1 MPKKFGLWVAAI
13 SIINLIPIPVA
24 RAVSC
29 PDLKIIFARGSG
41 GERWT
46 DRNYLTFKSEI
57 EEKLKLINLNYEF
70 EDLDYPAVG
79 VGNLFTLLGTF
90 VSGGEAYEFGESVD
104 IGTTNLVREINNN
117 CPNTKYIIG
126 GYSQGAMVVS
136 RSLKFL
142 NPEKIV
148 YAATFG
154 DPKIYLPE
162 GYGPVPAA
170 CSGENLSNYRIYVPD
185 CRVYEGML
193 GSYRPY
199 QPEGFENKLGTWC
212 NKMDIFCSTHFS
224 INSHVSYVSDGLYED
239 ASKLIFDKVCKSF
252 GIENNYISLHDTTIL
267 IDSTSSMQNLIA
279 DFKNEALRLAE
290 KTLSAGG
297 RVALYDYGDLGD
309 PYEPVEHCSFE
320 TCTLEIVEYELN
332 KISVQ
337 GGGDAPE
344 SLLSASFNVMKKL
357 NWQYGSTKSVVV
369 LTDALYHN
377 PDLDGVTFNDVV
389 ALSRSIDPVNF
400 YIISPYWNTD
410 DYDNLATATGGKAVS
425 SASDLSLLTN
435 EIITRYDALPRVEDF
450 GVNLEPLPT
459 ISDFGWEMAENGIKI
474 NFSSSSGRAMVA
486 LDGSVLGIVEGNS
499 ITISDLDFQ
508 KENMI
513 TLIPIS
519 NTTRGESVKISLGLG
534 ELKAPN
540 SGRQ

>member
-13 SIINLIPIPVA
+13 LIINLIPIPVA

-46 DRNYLTFKSEI
+46 DQNYLTFKSEI

-136 RSLKFL
+136 RSLEFL

-170 CSGENLSNYRIYVPD
+170 CSGKNLSNYRIYVPD
-185 CRVYEGML
+185 CRAYEGML

-199 QPEGFENKLGTWC
+199 QPEGFKNKLGTWC

-224 INSHVSYVSDGLYED
+224 INSHVSYVSDGLYKD
-239 ASKLIFDKVCKSF
+239 ASKLIFDKVCNSF
-252 GIENNYISLHDTTIL
+252 GVENNYISLHDTAIL
-267 IDSTSSMQNLIA
+267 IDSTSSMQDLIV
-279 DFKNEALRLAE
+279 DYKNEALRLAE

-309 PYEPVEHCSFE
+309 PYELVEHCNFE
-320 TCTLEIVEYELN
+320 TCTLEVIEHELN

-357 NWQYGSTKSVVV
+357 NWQYGSTKSVVI

-389 ALSRSIDPVNF
+389 ALSKSIDPVNF

-410 DYDNLATATGGKAVS
+410 DYDDLATATGGKAVN

-435 EIITRYDALPRVEDF
+435 EIIARYDALPRVEDF
-450 GVNLEPLPT
+450 DVDLEPLPV
-459 ISDFGWEMAENGIKI
+459 ISDFGWEMMENGIKI

-486 LDGSVLGIVEGNS
+486 LDDSVLGIVEGNS

-519 NTTRGESVKISLGLG
+519 NTTRGESVKLSLGLG
-534 ELKAPN
+534 GLKVPN
-540 SGRQ
+540 SGRR

>member
-41 GERWT
+41 GERWM
-46 DRNYLTFKSEI
+46 DQNYLTFKSGI

-79 VGNLFTLLGTF
+79 VGNLFTLLETF

-170 CSGENLSNYRIYVPD
+170 CSGKNLSSYRIYVPD

-252 GIENNYISLHDTTIL
+252 EIENNYISLHDTAIL
-267 IDSTSSMQNLIA
+267 IDSTSSMQDLIA
-279 DFKNEALRLAE
+279 DYKNEALRLAE

-309 PYEPVEHCSFE
+309 PYEPVEHCNFE

-377 PDLDGVTFNDVV
+377 PDLDGVIFNDVV
-389 ALSRSIDPVNF
+389 TLSKSIDPVNF

-410 DYDNLATATGGKAVS
+410 DYDNLATATGGRAVS

-450 GVNLEPLPT
+450 DVNLEPLPA

-474 NFSSSSGRAMVA
+474 NFSSSSGRAMVV
-486 LDGSVLGIVEGNS
+486 LDDSVLGIVEGNS
-499 ITISDLDFQ
+499 IMISDLDFQ

-534 ELKAPN
+534 ELKVPN
-540 SGRQ
+540 SGRR

>member
-13 SIINLIPIPVA
+13 LIINLIPIPVA

-46 DRNYLTFKSEI
+46 DQNYLTFRSEI

-90 VSGGEAYEFGESVD
+90 VSGGEAYEFGQSVD

-117 CPNTKYIIG
+117 CPDTKYIIG

-170 CSGENLSNYRIYVPD
+170 CSGKNLSDYRIYVPD

-212 NKMDIFCSTHFS
+212 NKTDIFCSTHFS

-252 GIENNYISLHDTTIL
+252 GIENNYISLHDTAIL
-267 IDSTSSMQNLIA
+267 IDSTSSMQDLIV
-279 DFKNEALRLAE
+279 DYKNEALRLAE

-309 PYEPVEHCSFE
+309 PYELVEHCNFE
-320 TCTLEIVEYELN
+320 TCTLEIVEHELN

-377 PDLDGVTFNDVV
+377 PDLDDVTFNDVV
-389 ALSRSIDPVNF
+389 ALSKSIDPVNF

-410 DYDNLATATGGKAVS
+410 DYADLATATGGKAVN

-450 GVNLEPLPT
+450 DANLEPLPA
-459 ISDFGWEMAENGIKI
+459 ISDFGWEMMENGIKI

-486 LDGSVLGIVEGNS
+486 LDDSALGIVEGNF

-513 TLIPIS
+513 TLIPI
-519 NTTRGESVKISLGLG
+519 NNHTRGESVKISLGLG
-534 ELKAPN
+534 GLKVPN
-540 SGRQ
+540 SGSQ